1 MDIAAIKRERAEI
14 ISRFGVWTAHNIQ
27 LGDGISTIDG
37 AGPSDKLR
45 RIVQIVTDLAR
56 QPLSELRIVDLAC
69 GEGQYAIE
77 FARHGA
83 HVVAIE
89 GREANLEKAR
99 FAKRV
104 LGLESLE
111 LVLGDI
117 RDLSREKY
125 GAFDVVLCLGILY
138 HLDAPDVFNLV
149 ENIGLACSGFAVFD
163 TYISLVPKRRYLF
176 QDKEYWGRDIAEHR
190 ADQSIAER
198 LDKLWSSLDNAKSV
212 WLTNRTLLNLLTRYG
227 FTSIYSCETPV
238 ELEKPLDRVTVVAIK
253 GHNAPILTQPNANE
267 KLPVEIPEDLVRL
280 PSHYQTRFA
289 GLSRLISHSF
299 PRSWRR
305 KVKAMLR
312 AVRVIR
318 SPKESWERDDRFK
331 W

>member
-14 ISRFGVWTAHNIQ
+14 ISRFGIWTAHNIQ
-27 LGDGISTIDG
+27 LGDGVSTIDG

-56 QPLSELRIVDLAC
+56 QPLSELRIIDLAC

-89 GREANLEKAR
+89 GREANIEKAR
-99 FAKRV
+99 FTKRV
-104 LGLESLE
+104 LGLENLE
-111 LVLGDI
+111 FVLGDI
-117 RDLSREKY
+117 RDLSRDKY

-149 ENIGLACSGFAVFD
+149 ENIGLVCNGLTVFD
-163 TYISLVPKRRYLF
+163 TYVSLVPKRRYLF

-190 ADQSIAER
+190 ADQSVAER
-198 LDKLWSSLDNAKSV
+198 LNKLWSSLDNAKSV
-212 WLTNRTLLNLLTRYG
+212 WLTNHTLLNLLTRCG
-227 FTSIYSCETPV
+227 FTSIYDCQTPV
-238 ELEKPLDRVTVVAIK
+238 ELEKPLDRVTVVAVK
-253 GHNAPILTQPNANE
+253 GHKAPVLTQASANE
-267 KLPVEIPEDLVRL
+267 KLPEEIPENLVRL
-280 PSHYQTRFA
+280 PSHYQRRFA
-289 GLSRLISHSF
+289 GLSHLINQF
-299 PRSWRR
+299 VPRSWRR
-305 KVKAMLR
+305 RGKAILR
-312 AVRVIR
+312 AVGVIR
-318 SPKESWERDDRFK
+318 SPKERWEQDDRFK